1 MLTLLTP
8 GQAPSPAILTSVLWV
23 RDALLGTI
31 ATSVAVIC
39 VAGVGYQVM
48 TGRIPMRRLV
58 TVVIGCFILFGASNI
73 AAALSALARQEPAFE
88 PVDRPP
94 PGPEFTVKPRT
105 ALKTGPD
112 PFDPYAGASVPP
124 SQ

>member
-1 MLTLLTP
+1 MI
-8 GQAPSPAILTSVLWV
+8 AAVLWI

-39 VAGVGYQVM
+39 IAGVGYQVL

-58 TVVIGCFILFGASNI
+58 TVVVGCFILFGASNI
-73 AAALSALARQEPAFE
+73 GAALSALARPDPAFE
-88 PVDRPP
+88 PVDRPSP
-94 PGPEFTVKPRT
+94 APDFTVTPRT
-105 ALKTGPD
+105 ALKTAPD

-124 SQ
+124 GQ